1 MNDIAIQE
9 LNSVQ
14 PKATVEIRARQALV
28 GILQNAFSGE
38 LAAAYAYRGHWKSLR
53 DPDERAKVRGI
64 ENDEWVH
71 RANVLGMLIKTG
83 STPRR
88 MREVRAWLIG
98 RTIGFGCHLVGWFLP
113 MYFAGRLESQN
124 IEEYEV
130 AAEHS
135 SVLGLER
142 FVAELRAMADV
153 ERDHEAFFRGKVA
166 NHRLLPVVRSLF
178 KWG

>member
-1 MNDIAIQE
+1 MNNVVLQE
-9 LNSVQ
+9 LSSVQ
-14 PKATVEIRARQALV
+14 PKATSEVARQALI
-28 GILQNAFSGE
+28 GILQNALSGE

-53 DPDERAKVRGI
+53 DPDERKKVRQI

-71 RANVLGMLIKTG
+71 RANVLRMLTETG
-83 STPRR
+83 SAPRR
-88 MREVRAWLIG
+88 IREVRAWLIG

-135 SVLGLER
+135 RVLGLER
-142 FVAELRAMADV
+142 FVAELRTMADV

-166 NHRLLPVVRSLF
+166 HHRLLPVLRSLF